1 MEAALVQYL
10 IDACWIINILN
21 GRTTAATD
29 LQDLWPSPIYLC
41 WTTVAEVYE
50 GAFHTND
57 PAAHIASL
65 RAFLAPYPVVPFNDA
80 IAESIAEIRA
90 GLRKSGQS
98 ISDFDV
104 ILGATAP
111 HYDLTILTFN
121 VAHLGRIPGI
131 QIFRQTPSS
140 Q

>member
-1 MEAALVQYL
+1 MQYL

-21 GRTTAATD
+21 GRTSAAVG
-29 LQDLWPSPIYLC
+29 LQALSPSPIYLC
-41 WTTVAEVYE
+41 WTPVAEVYE

-80 IAESIAEIRA
+80 IAESIAEDRA
-90 GLRKSGQS
+90 ALRKSGQS

-104 ILGATAP
+104 ILGATAL
-111 HYDLTILTFN
+111 HYDLSILTFN
-121 VAHLGRIPGI
+121 VAHIGRIPGI
-131 QIFRQTPSS
+131 QIYRHTASS

>member
-1 MEAALVQYL
+1 VRYL
-10 IDACWIINILN
+10 IDACWIINILK
-21 GRTTAATD
+21 GKATAASD
-29 LQDLWPSPIYLC
+29 LQALSPSPIYLC

-65 RAFLAPYPVVPFNDA
+65 RAFLTSYPVVPFNDA

-104 ILGATAP
+104 ILGATAL
-111 HYDLTILTFN
+111 HYHLTILTFN

-131 QIFRQTPSS
+131 QIFRHTASS

>member
-1 MEAALVQYL
+1 VQYL
-10 IDACWIINILN
+10 MDACWIINILN
-21 GRTTAATD
+21 GRTSIATD
-29 LQDLWPSPIYLC
+29 LQSLSPSPVYLC

-65 RAFLAPYPVVPFNDA
+65 RGFLAPYPVVPFNDA

-90 GLRKSGQS
+90 ALRKSGQS

-104 ILGATAP
+104 ILGATAL
-111 HYDLTILTFN
+111 HYDLSILTFN

-131 QIFRQTPSS
+131 QIYRHTPSS